1 MNLEINNIKKPFSKI
16 LLFLNKYRL
25 EIFIIFA
32 CIIFGYIITRIS
44 IYSTQEPTQEAISE
58 KVKTVKLPKIDE
70 NAVKNIEQLEDQN
83 IEVQSLFNEARNN
96 PFSE

>member
-1 MNLEINNIKKPFSKI
+1 MKTKHKK
-16 LLFLNKYRL
+16 KYT
-25 EIFIIFA
+25 
-32 CIIFGYIITRIS
+32 YP
-44 IYSTQEPTQEAISE
+44 Q

>member
-1 MNLEINNIKKPFSKI
+1 MNIEINNIKKPFTKI
-16 LLFLNKYRL
+16 LSFLNKYRL
-25 EIFIIFA
+25 EIFIIFT
-32 CIIFGYIITRIS
+32 CLIFGYMIMKIS
-44 IYSTQEPTQEAISE
+44 FYSTQEPTQNAINE
-58 KVKTVKLPKIDE
+58 KIKTVKLPKIDE